1 MWLAMAVL
9 SALPFA
15 FFDFWYFLR
24 GVMVFLVT
32 SFEAPV
38 KDFLKEQTVRGIV
51 LLQDIDFLGHMNNS
65 RYLREC
71 DFARISLYIRNGL
84 FRVTRKLKVH
94 MVLGAATIRYRR
106 SLHLFEQFKI
116 RSRILCWDEKAFY
129 IEQEFISCRDGFVC
143 ATMLCRQNV
152 LYSTPD
158 KLLQLLCKR
167 KVECPDFPKEV
178 ELWIKY
184 NLASSAKLKS

>member
-1 MWLAMAVL
+1 MWLAVAVL
-9 SALPFA
+9 SVLPFA
-15 FFDFWYFLR
+15 FFDLWYFVR
-24 GVMVFLVT
+24 GVLVLLIA
-32 SFEAPV
+32 SSEASV
-38 KDFLKEQTVRGIV
+38 KDILREQAVRGIV

-71 DFARISLYIRNGL
+71 DFARFSLYIRNGL
-84 FRVTRKLKVH
+84 FQATRKLKAN

-116 RSRILCWDEKAFY
+116 QSRILCWDEKAFY
-129 IEQEFISCRDGFVC
+129 IEQEFISCRDSFVC

-167 KVECPDFPKEV
+167 KVECPDFPEEV
-178 ELWIKY
+178 QLWINY
-184 NLASSAKLKS
+184 NLASSARLKA